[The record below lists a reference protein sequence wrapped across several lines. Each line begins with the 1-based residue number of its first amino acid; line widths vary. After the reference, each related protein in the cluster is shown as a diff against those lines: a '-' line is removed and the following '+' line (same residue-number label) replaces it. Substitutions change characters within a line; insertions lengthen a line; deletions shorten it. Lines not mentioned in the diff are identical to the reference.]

1 MTTNRFRLALGF
13 LFLCVAISGTAQ
25 EFEYVVGGGGPSV
38 GAFMPDLTEISNF
51 VTSAG
56 FAPLDG
62 NLFLIGGAGRGGLVP
77 GPTFGGSGWGAWV
90 TSTQGNLEAEYGM
103 GLGGFDL
110 GYAIG
115 GSDNAVVTVGLT
127 MGMGGAGLTLT
138 GSPPTA
144 IPVPLG
150 IVPAPTEQVYN
161 SLFLVL
167 APYADMQIAVLD
179 WLSVSVRAGYVWSPL
194 SYDWHDAGLPDAPNL
209 ALDGLY
215 IQATIAFG
223 GIFGLGDDGE

>member
-1 MTTNRFRLALGF
+1 MIANRFCLVLGF
-13 LFLCVAISGTAQ
+13 LLLCVAISGAAQ
-25 EFEYVVGGGGPSV
+25 EFEYVVGGGGPGI
-38 GAFMPDLTEISNF
+38 GAFMPDLAEINMF
-51 VTSAG
+51 VSDAG
-56 FAPLDG
+56 FAPFEG

-90 TSTQGNLEAEYGM
+90 TSTQGDLEAEYGV

-110 GYAIG
+110 GYAIE
-115 GSDNAVVTVGLT
+115 GSENAVVTIGLL
-127 MGMGGAGLTLT
+127 MGMGGADLTLT
-138 GSPPTA
+138 GSPSNP

-161 SLFLVL
+161 SVFLVL
-167 APYADMQIAVLD
+167 APYADMQIALLD
-179 WLSVSVRAGYVWSPL
+179 WVGISVRAGYVWSPL

-215 IQATIAFG
+215 IHVTVAFG
-223 GIFGLGDDGE
+223 GIFGMENASD